1 MANKGNRTLSISINN
16 EYIKICELSRKNN
29 KLTTIHKA
37 VTVPTPPRCYNDGT
51 IRDRAEL
58 AKAIKVAI
66 DSNRMESTKTIFSIA
81 SSKVATKEVIIPN
94 VKNNKIADIIMTNA
108 SEYFP
113 VNLDEYIINFE
124 VLEKLEYENQ
134 DTKIKVLVMA
144 MPEAM
149 INAYYDLAGSL
160 GLEVKAIDYVG
171 NSTYQTLK
179 LQVDNSPS
187 IVIQV
192 ENDATIVNILD
203 NNVLQLQRT
212 IPYGKSVV
220 VNALMDSMRIKYDPA
235 LKMLQ
240 DQQLIHASFD
250 GDPVTESLN
259 YLVTNVNRIL
269 DYYVTR
275 NSNRPIE
282 KAYIIGNATTMLGF
296 KELFTNEL
304 KLPIESIDELA
315 GVVTDKKTYVEAVT
329 IPTYIINIGAFLK
342 PVNFVPRSV
351 QDEVKSKDDIRIFKV
366 ILGASIVGSVVI
378 IVSSF
383 AMMMSAKAERDSAQ
397 SSVNQVKG
405 IESVVNSYYEAKDTA
420 ADALAFQILTY
431 NNNDSLA
438 GFITSLEQNLP
449 SDVTIKSMS
458 SNSGEVTMSGVTSS
472 KSSLALLVQRLKSVK
487 NVQDVLIG
495 SEAEVEDNEGVKSIT
510 FSMTC
515 TFTLDASLNPTQSA
529 TQSDK
534 ASSQKKTVT
543 SPSVAAATQSAQRQ
557 TGSAATPAATQ
568 AAGATK
574 AR

>member
-66 DSNRMESTKTIFSIA
+66 DSNRMESTKAIFSIA

-240 DQQLIHASFD
+240 EQQLIHASFD

-315 GVVTDKKTYVEAVT
+315 GIVTDKKTYVEAIT

-351 QDEVKSKDDIRIFKV
+351 QDEVKSKDDMRIFKV
-366 ILGASIVGSVVI
+366 ILGTSIVGSVLL
-378 IVSSF
+378 IVGSF

-557 TGSAATPAATQ
+557 TGSATTPAATQ
-568 AAGATK
+568 AAGATR

>member
-240 DQQLIHASFD
+240 EQQLIHASFD

-315 GVVTDKKTYVEAVT
+315 
-329 IPTYIINIGAFLK
+329 P
-342 PVNFVPRSV
+342 
-351 QDEVKSKDDIRIFKV
+351 
-366 ILGASIVGSVVI
+366 
-378 IVSSF
+378 
-383 AMMMSAKAERDSAQ
+383 
-397 SSVNQVKG
+397 
-405 IESVVNSYYEAKDTA
+405 
-420 ADALAFQILTY
+420 
-431 NNNDSLA
+431 
-438 GFITSLEQNLP
+438 
-449 SDVTIKSMS
+449 
-458 SNSGEVTMSGVTSS
+458 
-472 KSSLALLVQRLKSVK
+472 
-487 NVQDVLIG
+487 
-495 SEAEVEDNEGVKSIT
+495 
-510 FSMTC
+510 
-515 TFTLDASLNPTQSA
+515 
-529 TQSDK
+529 
-534 ASSQKKTVT
+534 
-543 SPSVAAATQSAQRQ
+543 
-557 TGSAATPAATQ
+557 
-568 AAGATK
+568 
-574 AR
+574 

>member
-66 DSNRMESTKTIFSIA
+66 DSNRMESTKAIFSIA

-568 AAGATK
+568 VAGATK

>member
-66 DSNRMESTKTIFSIA
+66 DSNRMESTKAIFSIA

-240 DQQLIHASFD
+240 EQQLIHASFD

-315 GVVTDKKTYVEAVT
+315 GIVTDKKTYVEAVT

-568 AAGATK
+568 SAGATK

>member
-66 DSNRMESTKTIFSIA
+66 DSNRMESTKAIFSIA

-240 DQQLIHASFD
+240 EQQLIHASFD

-315 GVVTDKKTYVEAVT
+315 GIVTDKKTYVEAVT

-438 GFITSLEQNLP
+438 GFIASLEQNLP

-487 NVQDVLIG
+487 R
-495 SEAEVEDNEGVKSIT
+495 K
-510 FSMTC
+510 
-515 TFTLDASLNPTQSA
+515 
-529 TQSDK
+529 
-534 ASSQKKTVT
+534 
-543 SPSVAAATQSAQRQ
+543 
-557 TGSAATPAATQ
+557 
-568 AAGATK
+568 
-574 AR
+574 

>member
-66 DSNRMESTKTIFSIA
+66 DSNRMESTKAIFSIA

-240 DQQLIHASFD
+240 EQQLIHASFD

-275 NSNRPIE
+275 NSNHPIE

-315 GVVTDKKTYVEAVT
+315 GIVTDKKTYVEAIT

-351 QDEVKSKDDIRIFKV
+351 QDEVKSKDDMRIFKV
-366 ILGASIVGSVVI
+366 ILGTSIVGSVLL
-378 IVSSF
+378 IVGSF

-557 TGSAATPAATQ
+557 TGSATTPAATQ
-568 AAGATK
+568 AAGATR

>member
-66 DSNRMESTKTIFSIA
+66 DSNRMESTKAIFSIA

-240 DQQLIHASFD
+240 EQQLIHASFD

-315 GVVTDKKTYVEAVT
+315 GIVTDKKTYVEAVT

-557 TGSAATPAATQ
+557 TGSAATQ

>member
-66 DSNRMESTKTIFSIA
+66 DSNRMESTKAIFSIA

-529 TQSDK
+529 
-534 ASSQKKTVT
+534 
-543 SPSVAAATQSAQRQ
+543 QRQ